1 MAHAITAE
9 VIAIVRGDQNP
20 VFTVTGGVFVG
31 LNAVGVPVGVA
42 PGVGDGP
49 WVTVNV
55 VVATPEEPVTVTAYE
70 PGDTDGTM
78 ISTCAIPPI
87 VVAVPMFVVPKVM
100 LTEGSG
106 NPRT

>member
-42 PGVGDGP
+42 AGVGDGL
-49 WVTVNV
+49 
-55 VVATPEEPVTVTAYE
+55 
-70 PGDTDGTM
+70 G
-78 ISTCAIPPI
+78 
-87 VVAVPMFVVPKVM
+87 
-100 LTEGSG
+100 
-106 NPRT
+106 